1 MIPVKKSVP
10 ALFLTLVMFSLFSP
24 AALGAGDSSP
34 RLNANYNWTTYI
46 DDSGSVWD
54 FGYEDGLPHRVVE
67 GKGCTA
73 QASSG
78 VPSMLVRTD
87 RKSVV

>member
-24 AALGAGDSSP
+24 AALGAGNGSP

-54 FGYEDGLPHRVVE
+54 F
-67 GKGCTA
+67 
-73 QASSG
+73 
-78 VPSMLVRTD
+78 
-87 RKSVV
+87 